1 MHVSKQQQKMYKTN
15 NINELKETKKWFGKI
30 YDFFAMV
37 LKNEAVNI
45 NVCIYVYIQVNIVN
59 MCYEL
64 LFTLLLLYYMV
75 YFITCYPTKKKKNE
89 IFCVVAG
96 LKLKIK

>member
-45 NVCIYVYIQVNIVN
+45 NVCIYVYI
-59 MCYEL
+59 
-64 LFTLLLLYYMV
+64 
-75 YFITCYPTKKKKNE
+75 
-89 IFCVVAG
+89 G
-96 LKLKIK
+96 